1 MVQSVK
7 KMLHKI
13 LKEDKLRGEWFRP
26 SQSVL
31 NYISETLNGKIIKE
45 LPRKYNKED
54 TKILKKLE
62 QYINMKGISIA
73 QAATEIGCTRQY
85 LYMLIN
91 GLVPGK
97 VVAMRIQEW
106 SSGVIKVVELMGME
120 K

>member
-1 MVQSVK
+1 M
-7 KMLHKI
+7 
-13 LKEDKLRGEWFRP
+13 
-26 SQSVL
+26 
-31 NYISETLNGKIIKE
+31 
-45 LPRKYNKED
+45 
-54 TKILKKLE
+54 KKLE

-106 SSGVIKVVELMGME
+106 SSGVIKAVELMSME